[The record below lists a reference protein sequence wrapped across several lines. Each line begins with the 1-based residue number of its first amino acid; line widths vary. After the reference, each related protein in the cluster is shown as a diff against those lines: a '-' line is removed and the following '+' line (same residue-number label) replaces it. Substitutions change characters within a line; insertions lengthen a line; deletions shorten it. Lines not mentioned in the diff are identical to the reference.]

1 MSYNL
6 VIIPLSSMPLSF
18 GVFMTIKSHNL
29 LTWVPHLFLF
39 YKEKVFRKLLPII
52 AVITLYAVLIGF
64 FVKLPRNYNL
74 GQFHLIFSFILTII
88 ISFRVNTSYARWWEG
103 RTLWGSIVNNSRN
116 LALKFKAYTGQ
127 DQHLEFYL
135 LLSKLPIII
144 KANLRKDNKVLEE
157 ELHVLGIKDH
167 DSQQPVL
174 LVTQRMYQII
184 NKLRDGSIDRA
195 QQCTNLDNHLGN
207 LIDMAGGC
215 ERIANTRV
223 PPAFAFFVKQALLF
237 YSLMFP
243 FGWAGTFGMLII
255 PMLIMIVY
263 ILLGLEILSEEL
275 EEPFKIGDNGLNI
288 DVIARNIQLNIA
300 QIAGIESIENPMQ
313 KNSKT

>member
-1 MSYNL
+1 
-6 VIIPLSSMPLSF
+6 
-18 GVFMTIKSHNL
+18 MTKKSHNL

-39 YKEKVFRKLLPII
+39 YKEKVFRKLLPIMG
-52 AVITLYAVLIGF
+52 VITLYAMLIGF
-64 FVKLPRNYNL
+64 SFKHLKGYNL

-116 LALKFKAYTGQ
+116 LALKFEAYTGQ
-127 DQHLEFYL
+127 NKYPEFYRL
-135 LLSKLPIII
+135 VSALPIII
-144 KANLRKDNKVLEE
+144 KANLRKENKILEE
-157 ELHVLGIKDH
+157 ELRSLGINDS

-174 LVTQRMYQII
+174 LVAQRMYGII
-184 NKLRDGSIDRA
+184 NQLRDGTIDSA
-195 QQCTNLDNHLGN
+195 QQCALLDSHVGN
-207 LIDMAGGC
+207 LIDTAGGC

-243 FGWAGTFGMLII
+243 FGWVGTFGILII
-255 PMLIMIVY
+255 PMMVMIVY

-275 EEPFKIGDNGLNI
+275 EDPFKVGDNSLNL
-288 DVIARNIQLNIA
+288 DVITRNIQLNIA
-300 QIAGIESIENPMQ
+300 QIAGLES
-313 KNSKT
+313 ST